1 MKMTLLYVKS
11 TGQVMAAVTRA
22 ALPGTAQD
30 SAGDPAAAAAEVA
43 ALAGDALQVR
53 GFAQRGAAP
62 VSSTRFAI
70 PAGQLAALT
79 VERDEEQL
87 LSPRSYAVLDGKKPE
102 TFPRALLNVA
112 LDVRASSITATITE
126 DLSEA
131 LPFVLQVMPVGG
143 MEAGQRL
150 EGTFQPHAH
159 SVSLGLQRPLDGS
172 YDILLLFRGYPPEV
186 RNFHIGE
193 ANPQ

>member
-30 SAGDPAAAAAEVA
+30 SAGDSAAAAAEVA
-43 ALAGDALQVR
+43 ALAGDALHVR
-53 GFAQRGAAP
+53 GFARRGDASA
-62 VSSTRFAI
+62 SSTRFAI
-70 PAGQLAALT
+70 PADQLAALT
-79 VERDEEQL
+79 IERDEEQL
-87 LSPRSYAVLDGKKPE
+87 LSPRSYAVLDGKRLE
-102 TFPRALLNVA
+102 TFPRALLNVT
-112 LDVRASSITATITE
+112 LDVGASSITAATTE
-126 DLSEA
+126 DLAEA
-131 LPFVLQVMPVGG
+131 LPFVLQVMPVVGT
-143 MEAGQRL
+143 EAGQRL

-186 RNFHIGE
+186 RNVHVGE
-193 ANPQ
+193 AVPE